1 MSVTASISTRYE
13 LRCRECHKS
22 WGNQPRSICDDCFS
36 PLEVFYDY
44 DELRSQVTRESIA
57 QGPASLWPYSAL
69 LPLPESFQPSLPTG
83 FTPLIRAPRLAKKL
97 GSTNLYLKNDAVC
110 LPT

>member
-1 MSVTASISTRYE
+1 MSAYE
-13 LRCRECHKS
+13 LRCRECNKS

-57 QGPASLWPYSAL
+57 QGPASMWRYSAL
-69 LPLPESFQPSLPTG
+69 LPLPEGFQPSLPTG
-83 FTPLIRAPRLAKKL
+83 FTPLIRAPQAGEEAWLDQSLFEERRRVPAHAEL
-97 GSTNLYLKNDAVC
+97 
-110 LPT
+110 